1 MSKPRLQRY
10 LLPSLIGRGLGV
22 GLLLLLAF
30 ILGACSSDDDSSNGG
45 YSATTVS
52 EAPVWQIDW
61 SNDQA
66 RPNWTEPDGTLYDN
80 WTILK
85 VQIEDALLPFVSEDD
100 MMALFIN
107 DELRGLASPAIIV
120 GTGTG
125 TGKFLMKAYGNETGT
140 ETVHMTLQ
148 YYNQTLKHIFT
159 LSDDINLN
167 SDEPIGIDEVFIPEF
182 TYGSAKYPVMKIAMV
197 ESLLVK
203 VGITP
208 TSGNKVGAFAGDE
221 CRGTATLSGNGSTPL
236 LIYGRNA
243 GESITLKYYDA
254 VTGKLYTIPDA
265 VTL

>member
-1 MSKPRLQRY
+1 MNKTKLMF
-10 LLPSLIGRGLGV
+10 V
-22 GLLLLLAF
+22 LLASLV
-30 ILGACSSDDDSSNGG
+30 LGACDSRDDDDSTNAAYTES
-45 YSATTVS
+45 SLIEV
-52 EAPVWQIDW
+52 PVWSIDW
-61 SNDQA
+61 SNNQE
-66 RPNWTEPDGTLYDN
+66 RPDWTAPDASYYAN

-85 VQIEDALLPFVSEDD
+85 VQIEEALQPFVSEGDL
-100 MMALFIN
+100 MALFVN
-107 DELRGLASPAIIV
+107 GELRGLAKPAV
-120 GTGTG
+120 TVEGNQTS
-125 TGKFLMKAYGNETGT
+125 KFLLKAYGNETGT
-140 ETVHMTLQ
+140 ETVKMSLK

-159 LSDDINLN
+159 LVDNISLN

-197 ESLLVK
+197 ESLLFK

-243 GESITLKYYDA
+243 GELITLKYYDA